1 MLEFRVIPCY
11 SIVENAGIVSLQGE
25 NSRIPDHGFL
35 MFDYNLRQ
43 SVENFTNTSIPDGN
57 KQEDTN
63 SSQSGKKYK
72 LQCIPPAFM
81 TSTAVRNHLLSV
93 IRIIETCRESQET
106 IDNSYNELCRVIKKE
121 MEHNIPIFDWSKSS
135 R

>member
-1 MLEFRVIPCY
+1 
-11 SIVENAGIVSLQGE
+11 
-25 NSRIPDHGFL
+25 

-43 SVENFTNTSIPDGN
+43 SVENFTNTNIPDGN

-81 TSTAVRNHLLSV
+81 TSTVVRNHLLSV